1 MTHRDAA
8 EAARRQVGLLL
19 ESPADFTV
27 GMFGAWSVG
36 LGVLP
41 LPVEFPDAR
50 LREML
55 ADCSPRLLLTS
66 PTQADRAAR
75 LVADLPHPPTVVPF
89 DVAPAA
95 GATGAAAPATD
106 AGPGP
111 DDPAYTVY
119 TSGSTGRPKG
129 VLIRQGQVA
138 HLVAWE
144 GQAWELGP
152 WVRMAQTLSLGFDF
166 GLQEL
171 FTALPYGGCVVV
183 PAPADR
189 RNARSYVRFLRRER
203 VTVLFTT
210 PSYADQ
216 LVATGEP
223 LPDLRLVLLGGE
235 VLKRST
241 VTGLRTLVAADCR
254 LVNGYG
260 PTEATVNCLAYE
272 IPAKVPDEDLPA
284 VLPVGRPSAA
294 SRIWLADDDDRPLP
308 VGALGNILIAG
319 PGVADG
325 YLHRPEAT
333 AERFVTDRSGDR
345 YYRTGDLAHLD
356 PDVGFVVVGR
366 ADRQVK
372 VRGFRVELGEV
383 EFAMRDVPGVV
394 ACAALV
400 VEEPRRLVAFVTGDR
415 VDPTELL
422 RLVGARLPV
431 AMVPEQV
438 VTLDE
443 LPMTANGKLDETP
456 LRQAAQREYT
466 EVLPGS
472 AGVREVEAAVC
483 RIWADALA
491 LSTIAPDV
499 NVFDAGAH
507 SLVVT
512 RVHHQLQVSL
522 GVTFPI
528 HYLFE
533 YPCPRDLAGHLAARR
548 TTRPTS
554 PAPAL
559 ARPPKDRHGHD
570 AP

>member
-1 MTHRDAA
+1 MTARNAA
-8 EAARRQVGLLL
+8 EVARRQVGLLL
-19 ESPADFTV
+19 ESPADFTI

-36 LGVLP
+36 FGVLP

-55 ADCSPRLLLTS
+55 ADCAPRLLLTS
-66 PTQADRAAR
+66 AAQADRAAR
-75 LVADLPHPPTVVPF
+75 IIADLPYAPTVLLL
-89 DVAPAA
+89 DVALAAA
-95 GATGAAAPATD
+95 GTGETLTD
-106 AGPGP
+106 AGPTATSDVTAPTAPDGP
-111 DDPAYTVY
+111 GADDPAYTVY

-129 VLIRQGQVA
+129 VLIRQGQLS
-138 HLVAWE
+138 HLIAWE
-144 GQAWELGP
+144 GQAWELGS

-183 PAPADR
+183 PASGDR
-189 RNARSYVRFLRRER
+189 TNAQTYARFLRREQ

-216 LVATGEP
+216 LVATGEA

-241 VTGLRTLVAADCR
+241 VVGLRALVAADCR

-272 IPAKVPDEDLPA
+272 IPSKVPDEELPA
-284 VLPVGRPSAA
+284 VLPVGLPSAA
-294 SRIWLADDDDRPLP
+294 SRIWLADDDDRPVP

-325 YLHRPEAT
+325 YLHRPEVT
-333 AERFVTDRSGDR
+333 AERFVTDRAGQR
-345 YYRTGDLAHLD
+345 FYRSGDLAYLD
-356 PDVGFVVVGR
+356 PVDGFVVVGR

-415 VDPTELL
+415 VDSSELL
-422 RLVGARLPV
+422 RLVGAKLPM

-438 VTLDE
+438 VLE
-443 LPMTANGKLDETP
+443 L
-456 LRQAAQREYT
+456 
-466 EVLPGS
+466 
-472 AGVREVEAAVC
+472 
-483 RIWADALA
+483 
-491 LSTIAPDV
+491 
-499 NVFDAGAH
+499 
-507 SLVVT
+507 
-512 RVHHQLQVSL
+512 
-522 GVTFPI
+522 
-528 HYLFE
+528 
-533 YPCPRDLAGHLAARR
+533 
-548 TTRPTS
+548 
-554 PAPAL
+554 
-559 ARPPKDRHGHD
+559 
-570 AP
+570 